1 MKNPKDILVTTTEKI
16 DGVQIIQYLKPIS
29 AHVVTGTGFFSDF
42 AASFSDVFGGCSQ
55 SYQKQLTSIYNEA
68 IETLKRT
75 AYEDGANCIVGLR
88 VDLDEIAGKGKS
100 MFMITAVGTAV
111 VIENIKNKKVE
122 ETEKTESISTER
134 MIEQRQRRLLIQQ
147 AKDNRLVLD
156 DKTWEFISENN
167 VHEIAEEVFIKAKTN
182 YDAYYDEEKTRIYQK
197 LLTYLY
203 SIPEKNRIDI
213 LYKHIIETKSVIINS
228 RFFFLIK
235 ELMAYDETKLKMYLS
250 HSDSEIRGKALQI
263 VTYDKPFYSVDDIKI
278 YHEYIQI
285 IKLNFPKY
293 EISSQKK
300 LLSSKETEIWKCECG
315 EKNEMDIV
323 NCSKCGRDI
332 YGFITSDVNPEKA
345 IQQLIENI
353 EIIKT
358 NIRR

>member
-1 MKNPKDILVTTTEKI
+1 MRNPKDILVTTTEKI
-16 DGVQIIQYLKPIS
+16 DGIEIIQYIKPIS

-42 AASFSDVFGGCSQ
+42 AASFSDVFGGRSQ

-75 AYEDGANCIVGLR
+75 AYETGANCIVGLR

-111 VIENIKNKKVE
+111 VIEKIKNKKTE
-122 ETEKTESISTER
+122 ENEIAESISTEK
-134 MIEQRQRRLLIQQ
+134 MVEQRQRRLLIQL

-167 VHEIAEEVFIKAKTN
+167 VHEIAEEVFIKAKAN
-182 YDAYYDEEKTRIYQK
+182 YDAYFDEEKARIYQK

-203 SIPEKNRIDI
+203 SLPEKIRIDL
-213 LYKHIIETKSVIINS
+213 LYKQIIEKEIFSINS
-228 RFFFLIK
+228 KFFLLIK
-235 ELMAYDETKLKMYLS
+235 ELMAYDENKLKIYLS
-250 HSDSEIRGKALQI
+250 HSDSNIRAKALQI
-263 VTYDKPFYSVDDIKI
+263 ITYDKSFYSIEDVKTFQD
-278 YHEYIQI
+278 YIEI
-285 IKLNFPKY
+285 IKQNFPKY

-300 LLSSKETEIWKCECG
+300 LLSSKEIEIWKCECG
-315 EKNEMDIV
+315 EKNELDIV

-332 YGFITSDVNPEKA
+332 YGFISSEVNPEKA
-345 IQQLIENI
+345 ILQLTENI

-358 NIRR
+358 TMS